1 MKVFSKEAQ
10 QTLSSQVCLKSRDVD
25 ICVLNTLDGSMP
37 NDYVLDCMMMYQNK
51 DGGFGNGLYIDNYNT
66 NSSVYQTYEAFRLLE
81 MAGFDKSCE
90 NKMYLDIINK
100 AGNYLYNRCIMKDN
114 KWNPNVKSNDD
125 FAHAEIF
132 SFTKENEE
140 LFGYHPTIDIIGYSL
155 VLFKET
161 KAYYNKALKIARRIL
176 DDFYKLDKLSKYEI
190 IGFANFL
197 RIISKLDL
205 FIEDQGKLNDK
216 LVEYAE
222 AMISLDFSDDEL
234 HPLDVM
240 NLHSE
245 KLDNA
250 RELELD
256 YLVDSVAKFGMWD
269 YNKGWGSDR
278 YPEADSAMLKWLGA
292 VAVNNFYK
300 LKECKRIEE

>member
-1 MKVFSKEAQ
+1 MKLFSKEAQ

-37 NDYVLDCMMMYQNK
+37 KDYVLDCMMMYQNK

-66 NSSVYQTYEAFRLLE
+66 NSSVYQVYEAFRLLE
-81 MAGFDKSCE
+81 MSGFDKTCE
-90 NKMYLDIINK
+90 DKMYLDIINK
-100 AGNYLYNRCIMKDN
+100 AGNYLYNRCVMKDN

-125 FAHAEIF
+125 FAHSELF

-140 LFGYHPTIDIIGYSL
+140 LFGYHPTIDLIGYSL

-161 KAYYNKALKIARRIL
+161 KAYYNKAMKIARRII

-190 IGFANFL
+190 MGFSNFL
-197 RIISKLDL
+197 RMISKLGL
-205 FIEDQGKLNDK
+205 FTEDQKRISDK
-216 LVEYAE
+216 LTEYAE

-240 NLHSE
+240 NLHSK
-245 KLDNA
+245 KLDEA

>member
-1 MKVFSKEAQ
+1 MKLFSKEAQ

-37 NDYVLDCMMMYQNK
+37 KDYVLDCMMMYQNK

-66 NSSVYQTYEAFRLLE
+66 NSSVYQVYEAFRLLE
-81 MAGFDKSCE
+81 MSGFDKTCE
-90 NKMYLDIINK
+90 DKMYLDIINK
-100 AGNYLYNRCIMKDN
+100 AGNYLYNRCVMKDN

-125 FAHAEIF
+125 FAHSELF

-140 LFGYHPTIDIIGYSL
+140 LFGYHPTIDLIGYSL

-161 KAYYNKALKIARRIL
+161 KAYYNKAMKIARRII

-190 IGFANFL
+190 MGFSNFL
-197 RIISKLDL
+197 RMISKLGL
-205 FIEDQGKLNDK
+205 FTEDQKRISDK
-216 LVEYAE
+216 LTEYAE

-240 NLHSE
+240 NLHSK
-245 KLDNA
+245 KLDEA

-269 YNKGWGSDR
+269 YNKGWGSER

>member
-1 MKVFSKEAQ
+1 MKIFSKEAQ

-37 NDYVLDCMMMYQNK
+37 KDYVLDCMMMYQNK

-66 NSSVYQTYEAFRLLE
+66 NSSVYQVYEAFRLLE
-81 MAGFDKSCE
+81 MSGFDKSCE
-90 NKMYLDIINK
+90 DKMYLDIVNK
-100 AGNYLYNRCIMKDN
+100 AGNYLYNRCVMKDN
-114 KWNPNVKSNDD
+114 KWNPNVKSNDE
-125 FAHAEIF
+125 FAHSELF

-140 LFGYHPTIDIIGYSL
+140 LFGYHPTIDLIGYSL

-161 KAYYNKALKIARRIL
+161 KAYYNKAMKIARRII

-190 IGFANFL
+190 MGFANFL
-197 RIISKLDL
+197 RMISKLGL
-205 FIEDQGKLNDK
+205 FAEDQPRINDK

-222 AMISLDFSDDEL
+222 AMVSVDFQDDEL
-234 HPLDVM
+234 HPLDVI

-245 KLDNA
+245 KLDKA

>member
-140 LFGYHPTIDIIGYSL
+140 LFGYHPTIDLIGYSL

-176 DDFYKLDKLSKYEI
+176 DDFYKLDKLSKYEV

>member
-1 MKVFSKEAQ
+1 MKLFSKEAQ

-25 ICVLNTLDGSMP
+25 ICVLNALDGSMP
-37 NDYVLDCMMMYQNK
+37 KDYVLDCMMMYQNK

-66 NSSVYQTYEAFRLLE
+66 NSSVYQVYEAFRLLE
-81 MAGFDKSCE
+81 MSGFDKTCE
-90 NKMYLDIINK
+90 DKMYLDIINK
-100 AGNYLYNRCIMKDN
+100 AGNYLYNRCVMKDN

-125 FAHAEIF
+125 FAHSELF

-140 LFGYHPTIDIIGYSL
+140 LFGYHPTIDLIGYSL

-161 KAYYNKALKIARRIL
+161 KAYYNKAMKIARRII

-190 IGFANFL
+190 MGFSNFL
-197 RIISKLDL
+197 KMISKLGL
-205 FIEDQGKLNDK
+205 FTEDQKRISDK
-216 LVEYAE
+216 LTEYAE

-240 NLHSE
+240 NLHSK
-245 KLDNA
+245 KLDEA